1 MVAQQVTLKDDKVN
15 TNEKDNIMSKSK
27 GIGDTVE
34 KIMKATGVKAA
45 VKTVTKAIGVEDCG
59 CDQRK
64 DTLNRIFPYDKK

>member
-1 MVAQQVTLKDDKVN
+1 
-15 TNEKDNIMSKSK
+15 MSKSK